1 MRSSEILLVDFPFSD
16 STGTKLR
23 PAVVVSS
30 DHFHAGD
37 DVVILPISSR
47 AATGDQFTYL
57 LDPSSP
63 DFRLTGLK
71 PPSSIKWTK
80 PVTVSRKLV
89 RRRLGRLSKKPFDEV
104 RELLR
109 SVFSYRP

>member
-1 MRSSEILLVDFPFSD
+1 MRSADILLVDFPFSD
-16 STGTKLR
+16 AAGTKLR
-23 PAVVVSS
+23 PAIIVSS

-37 DVVILPISSR
+37 DVVVLPISSR
-47 AATGDQFTYL
+47 ASLGDAFSYD
-57 LDPSSP
+57 LDPAAP
-63 DFRLTGLK
+63 EFRLTGLK
-71 PPSSIKWTK
+71 PPSSVKWTK
-80 PVTVSRKLV
+80 PVTISRQLV